1 MTLNS
6 FSVRWLDS
14 DNTRITYAKE
24 FESQDWILKAD
35 ILADS
40 IEMLTEKYNQILKD
54 ANVDS
59 TILEVLNHEEIK

>member
-40 IEMLTEKYNQILKD
+40 IAMLTEKYNQVLKD
-54 ANVDS
+54 AGVDS

>member
-35 ILADS
+35 ILDDA
-40 IEMLTEKYNQILKD
+40 IGMLTEKYNQVLKD
-54 ANVDS
+54 AGVDP